1 MKKKT
6 EDRRPKTEDRH
17 PVGTTRRVVRPRPPQ
32 KKYRTPPNILS
43 LAFANPPFSVSPGP
57 QTRGQHLGALSAKIC
72 ATRKALH
79 EVATGIVNLKRK
91 LRRQE
96 ELYRT
101 LAHNYGSRTA
111 EHTRQLA
118 ELSNEGGKR

>member
-1 MKKKT
+1 MKRKT

-17 PVGTTRRVVRPRPPQ
+17 TVGTTRRVVRPS
-32 KKYRTPPNILS
+32 NII
-43 LAFANPPFSVSPGP
+43 PPGP
-57 QTRGQHLGALSAKIC
+57 QTRGQHLSALSAKID
-72 ATRKALH
+72 ATHKALVT
-79 EVATGIVNLKRK
+79 VANGIVNLKRK

-111 EHTRQLA
+111 EYTRQLVEA
-118 ELSNEGGKR
+118 SARN